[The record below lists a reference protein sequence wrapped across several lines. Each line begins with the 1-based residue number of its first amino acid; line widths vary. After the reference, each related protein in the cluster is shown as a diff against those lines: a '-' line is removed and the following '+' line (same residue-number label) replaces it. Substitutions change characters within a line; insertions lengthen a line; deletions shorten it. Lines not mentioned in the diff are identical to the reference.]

1 MLSVLKPSEIPDIE
15 EMFSN
20 AVREMWSVEQRKQ

>member
-1 MLSVLKPSEIPDIE
+1 MLSVHKPSEIPDIE
-15 EMFSN
+15 EIFSN